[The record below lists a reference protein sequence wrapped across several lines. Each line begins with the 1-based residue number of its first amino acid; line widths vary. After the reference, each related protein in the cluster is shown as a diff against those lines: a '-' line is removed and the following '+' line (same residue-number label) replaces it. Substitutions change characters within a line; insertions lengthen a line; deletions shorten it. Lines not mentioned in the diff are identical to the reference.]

1 MGNTQAVK
9 TEIIN
14 NVMVAMSYYIQ
25 QQAVLAAL
33 EQVMQQELV
42 RVNMEEITTLPA
54 ERQDEVAER
63 NRYLIQLFMVKRRD
77 LSKGTLTGYLSAVK
91 RLMVEINGKSLDQMD
106 EMDIDWYLSQ
116 YEQRN
121 VSSGGHKNAAT
132 TVNNE
137 RRFLSAFY
145 TWMRKAKLI
154 ADNPVEC
161 IPAKKVALKP
171 IDYYTPEEMA
181 RMRDAC
187 RSPRQRAILEVFRS
201 TGARVGELVGITM
214 DQVDLETGDI
224 WIQGEKGGRYR
235 IIYLDDDARY
245 YYKRYLTARKGDS
258 TYLIPSA
265 HKPYGKTSTCAL
277 RNLMKGIGKRA
288 GLKCRVYPHKMRK
301 TLGMNLKNHG
311 VDIGTIQ
318 EVLGHASPAVTSM
331 YYAQSTPHTLRGVRE
346 RVSV

>member
-1 MGNTQAVK
+1 MSTQTVR
-9 TEIIN
+9 TDIIN
-14 NVMVAMSYYIQ
+14 HVMVAMAQYIE
-25 QQAVLAAL
+25 QQAVMAVL

-54 ERQDEVAER
+54 ERMDGAAER
-63 NRYLIQLFMVKRRD
+63 NKYLIQLFIVKKRD
-77 LSKGTLTGYLSAVK
+77 LAKGTMTVYLSAVK
-91 RLMVEINGKSLDQMD
+91 RLIIEISGKALDQMD
-106 EMDIDWYLSQ
+106 ETDIDWYLSQ
-116 YEQRN
+116 YERRN
-121 VSSGGHKNAAT
+121 VSSGGCKNVAT

-171 IDYYTPEEMA
+171 IDYFTPEEMA

-187 RSPRQRAILEVFRS
+187 KNPRQRAIVEVLRS
-201 TGARVGELVGITM
+201 TGARVGEIVGITM
-214 DQVDLETGDI
+214 EQVNLDTGDI

-235 IIYLDDDARY
+235 TIYLDDDARY
-245 YYKRYLTARKGDS
+245 YYKRYLATRKGDS
-258 TYLIPSA
+258 GYLIPSS
-265 HKPYGKTSTCAL
+265 HRPYNKISTEAM
-277 RNLMKGIGKRA
+277 RSIMKGIGRRA
-288 GLKCRVYPHKMRK
+288 GIKCRVYPHKMRK

-318 EVLGHASPAVTSM
+318 EVLGHASPAVTSQ
-331 YYAQSTPHTLRGVRE
+331 YYAQSTPRTLRGVRE
-346 RVSV
+346 RLGV

>member
-1 MGNTQAVK
+1 MSTQTVR
-9 TEIIN
+9 TDIIN
-14 NVMVAMSYYIQ
+14 HVMVAMAQYIEQ
-25 QQAVLAAL
+25 QTVMAVL

-54 ERQDEVAER
+54 ERMDGAAER
-63 NRYLIQLFMVKRRD
+63 NKYLIQLFIVKKRD
-77 LSKGTLTGYLSAVK
+77 LAKGTMTVYLSAVK
-91 RLMVEINGKSLDQMD
+91 RLIVEISGKALDQMD
-106 EMDIDWYLSQ
+106 ETDIDWYLSQ
-116 YEQRN
+116 YERRN
-121 VSSGGHKNAAT
+121 VSSGGCKNVAT

-171 IDYYTPEEMA
+171 IDYFTPEEMA

-187 RSPRQRAILEVFRS
+187 KNPRQRAIVEVLRS
-201 TGARVGELVGITM
+201 TGARVGEIVGITM
-214 DQVDLETGDI
+214 EQVDLDTGDI

-235 IIYLDDDARY
+235 TIYLDDDARY
-245 YYKRYLTARKGDS
+245 YYKRYLATRKGDS
-258 TYLIPSA
+258 GYLIPSS
-265 HKPYGKTSTCAL
+265 HRPYNKISTEAM
-277 RNLMKGIGKRA
+277 RKIMKGIGRRA
-288 GLKCRVYPHKMRK
+288 GIKCRVYPHKMRK

-318 EVLGHASPAVTSM
+318 EVLGHASPAVTSQ
-331 YYAQSTPHTLRGVRE
+331 YYAQSTPRTLRGVRE
-346 RVSV
+346 RLGV

>member
-14 NVMVAMSYYIQ
+14 NIMVAMSYYIE

-42 RVNMEEITTLPA
+42 RVNVEEITTLPV
-54 ERQDEVAER
+54 ERIDSVAER
-63 NRYLIQLFMVKRRD
+63 NKYLIQLFMVKRRD
-77 LSKGTLTGYLSAVK
+77 LAKGTLTGYLSAVK
-91 RLMVEINGKSLDQMD
+91 RLIVEINGKSLDQMD

-116 YEQRN
+116 YERRN

-187 RSPRQRAILEVFRS
+187 KTPRQRAILEVFRS
-201 TGARVGELVGITM
+201 TGARVGELVEITM
-214 DQVDLETGDI
+214 NQVDLETGDI
-224 WIQGEKGGRYR
+224 WIQGEKGGR
-235 IIYLDDDARY
+235 
-245 YYKRYLTARKGDS
+245 KGDS
-258 TYLIPSA
+258 AYLIPSA
-265 HKPYGKTSTCAL
+265 HKPYGKVSTCAL

-331 YYAQSTPHTLRGVRE
+331 YYAQSTPRTLRSVRE
-346 RVSV
+346 RLAI

>member
-1 MGNTQAVK
+1 MSTQTVR
-9 TEIIN
+9 TDIIN
-14 NVMVAMSYYIQ
+14 HVMVAMAQYIEQ
-25 QQAVLAAL
+25 QTVMAVL

-54 ERQDEVAER
+54 ERMDGAAER
-63 NRYLIQLFMVKRRD
+63 NKYLIQLFIVKKRD
-77 LSKGTLTGYLSAVK
+77 LAKGTMTVYLSAVK
-91 RLMVEINGKSLDQMD
+91 RLIIEISGKALDQMD
-106 EMDIDWYLSQ
+106 ETDIDWYLSQ
-116 YEQRN
+116 YERRN
-121 VSSGGHKNAAT
+121 VSSGGCKNVAT

-171 IDYYTPEEMA
+171 IDYFTPEEMA

-187 RSPRQRAILEVFRS
+187 KNPRQRAIVEVLRS
-201 TGARVGELVGITM
+201 TGARVGEIVGITM
-214 DQVDLETGDI
+214 EQVDLDTGDI

-235 IIYLDDDARY
+235 TIYLDDDARY
-245 YYKRYLTARKGDS
+245 YYKRYLATRKGDS
-258 TYLIPSA
+258 SYLIPSS
-265 HKPYGKTSTCAL
+265 HRPYNKISTEAM
-277 RNLMKGIGKRA
+277 RAVMKGIGRRA
-288 GLKCRVYPHKMRK
+288 GIKCRVYPHKMRK

-318 EVLGHASPAVTSM
+318 EVLGHASPAVTSQ
-331 YYAQSTPHTLRGVRE
+331 YYAQSTPRTLRGVRE
-346 RVSV
+346 RLGV

>member
-25 QQAVLAAL
+25 QQVVLAAL

-77 LSKGTLTGYLSAVK
+77 LSRGTLTGYLSAVK

-116 YEQRN
+116 YEKRN

-145 TWMRKAKLI
+145 TWMRKTKLI

-181 RMRDAC
+181 RMRDTC
-187 RSPRQRAILEVFRS
+187 KSPRQRAILEVFRS
-201 TGARVGELVGITM
+201 TGARVGELVEITM

-235 IIYLDDDARY
+235 TIYLDDDARY
-245 YYKRYLTARKGDS
+245 YYLAARKGDS
-258 TYLIPSA
+258 AYLIPSA

-277 RNLMKGIGKRA
+277 RALMKGIGRRA

-331 YYAQSTPHTLRGVRE
+331 YYAQSTPHTLRSVRE

>member
-1 MGNTQAVK
+1 MDQTQAVK

-33 EQVMQQELV
+33 EQVMQKELV
-42 RVNMEEITTLPA
+42 RVNMEEITTLPS
-54 ERQDEVAER
+54 EKLDQVEER
-63 NRYLIQLFMVKRRD
+63 NKYLIQLFMVKKRD
-77 LSKGTLTGYLSAVK
+77 LTKGTMTGYLSAVK
-91 RLMVEINGKSLDQMD
+91 RLILEINGKSLDQMD

-116 YEQRN
+116 YEKRN
-121 VSSGGHKNAAT
+121 VSSGGRKNAAT

-161 IPAKKVALKP
+161 IPSKKVALKP

-181 RMRDAC
+181 RICDAC
-187 RSPRQRAILEVFRS
+187 KNPRERAIIEVFRS
-201 TGARVGELVGITM
+201 TGARVGELAEVKL

-235 IIYLDDDARY
+235 TIYLDEDARY
-245 YYKRYLTARKGDS
+245 YYKQYLAGRKGDS
-258 TYLIPSA
+258 PYLLPQSR
-265 HKPYGKTSTCAL
+265 KPYGKMTTCGF
-277 RNLMKGIGKRA
+277 RSVMKTIGKRA
-288 GLKCRVYPHKMRK
+288 GLRCRVYPHKMRK

-331 YYAQSTPHTLRGVRE
+331 YYAQSTPRTLRSVRE
-346 RVSV
+346 RIAI

>member
-1 MGNTQAVK
+1 MDHTQAVK

-25 QQAVLAAL
+25 QQPVLEAL
-33 EQVMQQELV
+33 EQVMQKELV
-42 RVNMEEITTLPA
+42 RVNMEEITTLPS
-54 ERQDEVAER
+54 EKLDQVAER
-63 NRYLIQLFMVKRRD
+63 NKYLIQLFMVKKRD
-77 LSKGTLTGYLSAVK
+77 LAKGTMTGYLSAVK
-91 RLMVEINGKSLDQMD
+91 RLILEISGKSLDQMD

-116 YEQRN
+116 YEKRN
-121 VSSGGHKNAAT
+121 VSSGGQKNAAT

-181 RMRDAC
+181 RIRDAC
-187 RSPRQRAILEVFRS
+187 KNPRERAVIEVFRS
-201 TGARVGELVGITM
+201 TGARVGELAEVTL

-235 IIYLDDDARY
+235 TIYLDEDARY
-245 YYKRYLTARKGDS
+245 YCRQYLATRKGDS
-258 TYLIPSA
+258 QYLLPQSR
-265 HKPYGKTSTCAL
+265 KPYGKMTTCGF
-277 RNLMKGIGKRA
+277 RSVMKTIGKRA
-288 GLKCRVYPHKMRK
+288 GLRCRVYPHKMRK

-331 YYAQSTPHTLRGVRE
+331 YYAQSTPRTLRGIRE
-346 RVSV
+346 RIAI

>member
-1 MGNTQAVK
+1 MSTQTVR
-9 TEIIN
+9 TDIIN
-14 NVMVAMSYYIQ
+14 HVMVAMAQYIKQ
-25 QQAVLAAL
+25 QTVMAVL

-54 ERQDEVAER
+54 ERMDGAAER
-63 NRYLIQLFMVKRRD
+63 NKYLIQLFIVKKRD
-77 LSKGTLTGYLSAVK
+77 LAKGTMTVYLSAVK
-91 RLMVEINGKSLDQMD
+91 RLIIEISGKALDQMD
-106 EMDIDWYLSQ
+106 ETDIDWYLSQ
-116 YEQRN
+116 YERRN
-121 VSSGGHKNAAT
+121 VSSGGCKNAAT

-171 IDYYTPEEMA
+171 IDYFTPEEMA

-187 RSPRQRAILEVFRS
+187 KNPRQRAIVEVLRS
-201 TGARVGELVGITM
+201 TGARVGEIVGITM
-214 DQVDLETGDI
+214 EQVDLETGDI

-235 IIYLDDDARY
+235 TIYLDDDARY
-245 YYKRYLTARKGDS
+245 YYKRYLATRKGDS
-258 TYLIPSA
+258 GYLIPSS
-265 HKPYGKTSTCAL
+265 HRPYNKISTEAM
-277 RNLMKGIGKRA
+277 RKVMKGIGRRA
-288 GLKCRVYPHKMRK
+288 GIKCRVYPHKMRK

-318 EVLGHASPAVTSM
+318 EVLGHASPAVTSQ
-331 YYAQSTPHTLRGVRE
+331 YYAQSTPRTLRGVRE
-346 RVSV
+346 RLGI